1 MKIKYGKGECFIE
14 YSAERISSIVIKYRG
29 IVTLRHKFMTIDS
42 ILDNQR
48 ALLRGVNKNNM
59 LVHGNNQIHIGFLNN
74 PDLDKLFDYQGEFR
88 IISAK
93 VNDKNVPVEVF
104 GVDTWNMINSDWDYA
119 GKPEIYKGTY
129 RHGRSPKKKA
139 SKRLNNKKVNKL
151 SSRRY

>member
-1 MKIKYGKGECFIE
+1 MIKYGKGVCEIKSNEIIKSIE
-14 YSAERISSIVIKYRG
+14 IRYRG
-29 IVTLRHKFMTIDS
+29 NVYLQHNHIELTHFFENSMYV
-42 ILDNQR
+42 
-48 ALLRGVNKNNM
+48 KNRNAKS
-59 LVHGNNQIHIGFLNN
+59 LIIHGNNQIHIGFLNGLQ
-74 PDLDKLFDYQGEFR
+74 DAELFKYSGNLK
-88 IISAK
+88 IHSAK
-93 VNDKNVPVEVF
+93 VNGKNVPVEVF

>member
-1 MKIKYGKGECFIE
+1 MIFIFRNLK
-14 YSAERISSIVIKYRG
+14 SKS
-29 IVTLRHKFMTIDS
+29 
-42 ILDNQR
+42 
-48 ALLRGVNKNNM
+48 LLI
-59 LVHGNNQIHIGFLNN
+59 HGNNQIHIGFVEAKN
-74 PDLDKLFDYQGEFR
+74 DLIELFKWVGEFR

-139 SKRLNNKKVNKL
+139 SKGLNNKKVNKL